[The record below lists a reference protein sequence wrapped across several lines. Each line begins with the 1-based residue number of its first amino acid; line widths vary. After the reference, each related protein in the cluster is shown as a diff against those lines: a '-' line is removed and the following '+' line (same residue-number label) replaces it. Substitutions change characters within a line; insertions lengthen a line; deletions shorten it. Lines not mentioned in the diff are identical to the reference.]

1 MRNHRLKGI
10 ASEMLFA
17 ARWYEIV
24 EDESLALI
32 SPTLDTGWDFM
43 VASTGARI
51 QVKRHT
57 KSKKYNPYNLD
68 LRRKRNKGT
77 GNYTGKEFDYI
88 AIHDTE
94 SDEFIIADVKQL
106 MRGDVMKQSVGIK
119 SLQNLGMC
127 HLVKVSTLPLTLPHS
142 AL

>member
-1 MRNHRLKGI
+1 MQQHRLKGI
-10 ASEMLFA
+10 SSEMLFA
-17 ARWYEIV
+17 ARWYETID
-24 EDESLALI
+24 DEKDSLI

-43 VASTGARI
+43 VASTGAKI

-127 HLVKVSTLPLTLPHS
+127 QLVKLSTS
-142 AL
+142 ACNAP

>member
-1 MRNHRLKGI
+1 MKPHRLRGI
-10 ASEMLFA
+10 ASEKAFEA
-17 ARWYEIV
+17 QYYELID
-24 EDESLALI
+24 DEKDSLI

-43 VASTGARI
+43 VASTGAKI

-127 HLVKVSTLPLTLPHS
+127 QLVKLSTKVD
-142 AL
+142 AR

>member
-1 MRNHRLKGI
+1 MKNHRLKGI

-43 VASTGARI
+43 VASTGVRI

-68 LRRKRNKGT
+68 LRRKRNRGT
-77 GNYTGKEFDYI
+77 GNYTGEEFDYL
-88 AIHDTE
+88 AVHDTE
-94 SDEFIIADVKQL
+94 SNDFIITHVSNLIKDGK
-106 MRGDVMKQSVGIK
+106 MKQSVGIK
-119 SLQNLGMC
+119 SLPNQGFES
-127 HLVKVSTLPLTLPHS
+127 LV
-142 AL
+142 